1 MRKNKNEKVNILVVE
16 DDKKQREAI
25 TRLLSKLEVSILS
38 VGSGQE
44 ALSILLREQFVLVL
58 IDINMPEMN
67 GIEMAALMRDNPSTA
82 HIPIIFMTA
91 YNQDEFSVKKG
102 YQLGAYDYL
111 FKPLK
116 EEILLAKINMFLRY
130 YELEEREEQ
139 KRENVI
145 NELKVK
151 NQELK
156 QSHLAALNIMED
168 VNEAKNQ
175 LKEKAEELERANK
188 ELNQFAYVATHDLR
202 APLMNLKGYIDVYQK
217 RTTIPENSQEI
228 FGKIRKNVDRIN
240 ETLTDLITVVAHKK
254 TLDEEVKA
262 IDFET
267 ALSDVL
273 AGIEDQVKATQAQVT
288 WDFSEISSIN
298 YIPSHIRSI
307 LQNFLTNAIKYKAP
321 ERKPI
326 IKVRAKKSEDTVI
339 LSVTD
344 NGIGIDPHFKDQ
356 VFGLFSRIHTDKV
369 EGKGIGLYITKSQ
382 VESLGGS
389 VGFDSLKGKGSTFK
403 VYLKN
408 QAIKEKL
415 MVYDS

>member
-1 MRKNKNEKVNILVVE
+1 MRKSKKEKVNILVVE

-44 ALSILLREQFVLVL
+44 ALSILLREHFVLVL
-58 IDINMPEMN
+58 IDVNMPEMN
-67 GIEMAALMRDNPSTA
+67 GIEMAALMQDNPSTA

-91 YNQDEFSVKKG
+91 YSQDEFSVKKG

-217 RTTIPENSQEI
+217 RTTIPENNQEI

-240 ETLTDLITVVAHKK
+240 ETLTDLITVVALKK

-326 IKVRAKKSEDTVI
+326 IKVHAKKSEGTVI